1 MVGLVEGTIIHHG
14 AVSIKIVEKKY
25 LILWCFSDILE
36 NGIELVLE
44 VNVEVDFLDAGVD
57 FGLTQQIVF
66 DATPAFVDFPLQVL
80 GALRLI
86 VFRVVFLNV
95 GQEFL
100 CEIVFLLEAAAEL
113 YELELGGGG
122 LGGFS

>member
-1 MVGLVEGTIIHHG
+1 M
-14 AVSIKIVEKKY
+14 EKKY
-25 LILWCFSDILE
+25 RILWCFSDILE

-86 VFRVVFLNV
+86 VFRVVFLDV